1 MLEINADRLLADLY
15 DLRKIGAYKTGVHRP
30 TLSEDDIRS
39 RHWLVDRLKAF
50 GHDAEI
56 DGIANVIG
64 RAPGSGPHILAG
76 SHIETQNQAGWLDG
90 ALGVLYALEAARAV
104 AESGAY
110 GGHGVDVIAFADEE
124 GHFSDMPGSNS
135 WVGQLTEETIDQA
148 VDRTHGMPLREALA
162 KAGLSGKPR
171 RQMERDRYLCFL
183 EAHIEQ
189 GGWLEANDLTIGVV
203 TSIVGSWQYKIIIE
217 GQQNHAGT
225 TMMTMRRDAG
235 VAATRLLQAIEREF
249 PKIAAELSVWTAGRI
264 TLEPGAPAIVPGR
277 AEILFQFRD
286 ADQAV
291 LDRMHAKLD
300 ELIGAEDRDGPC
312 DVRLEVVSIT
322 RPALMDEDL
331 KAAFSRAAEQVCPGR
346 HTLMPSGAGH
356 DARTLAPYM
365 PCAMLFVPSI
375 NGVSHHWSEDTS
387 DADIVAGA
395 RVFGRAVGE
404 LLAAATKG

>member
-15 DLRKIGAYKTGVHRP
+15 DLRKIGAFKTGVHRP
-30 TLSEDDIRS
+30 TLSADDMTS
-39 RHWLVDRLKAF
+39 RQWLVEKLRAI
-50 GHDAEI
+50 GHEAEI

-64 RAPGSGPHILAG
+64 RAPGKGPHILSG
-76 SHIETQNQAGWLDG
+76 SHIETQNEAGWLDG

-110 GGHGVDVIAFADEE
+110 GESGVDVIAFADEE

-135 WVGQLTEETIDQA
+135 WVGQLTEETIDKA
-148 VDRTHGMPLREALA
+148 VDRTHGQPLREALA
-162 KAGLSGKPR
+162 KAGLAGKPR

-203 TSIVGSWQYKIIIE
+203 TSIVGSWQYRIIIE

-225 TMMTMRRDAG
+225 TMMKMRRDAG
-235 VAATRLLQAIEREF
+235 VAATRLLQTIEHEF
-249 PKIAAELSVWTAGRI
+249 PKIAAELSVWTTGRI
-264 TLEPGAPAIVPGR
+264 TLDPGAPAIVPGR

-286 ADQAV
+286 ADPAV
-291 LDRMHAKLD
+291 LDRMHAKLE
-300 ELIGAEDRDGPC
+300 ELIGAEDANGPC
-312 DVRLEVVSIT
+312 DIRLEVVSVT
-322 RPALMDEDL
+322 KPALMDDRL
-331 KAAFSRAAEQVCPGR
+331 KAAFTASAERICPGK

-356 DARTLAPYM
+356 DARTLAPYI

-375 NGVSHHWSEDTS
+375 NGVSHHWSENTS
-387 DADIVAGA
+387 DEDIITGA
-395 RVFGRAVGE
+395 RVFAGAVGD
-404 LLAAATKG
+404 LLATARG

>member
-1 MLEINADRLLADLY
+1 MLQINPDRLLADLY
-15 DLRKIGAYKTGVHRP
+15 ELRKIGSYKTGVHRP
-30 TLSEDDIRS
+30 TLSDDDMTAR
-39 RHWLVDRLKAF
+39 RWLVDRLKAI
-50 GHDAEI
+50 GHHAEI

-64 RAPGSGPHILAG
+64 RAPGKGPHILSG
-76 SHIETQNQAGWLDG
+76 SHIETQNEAGWLDG

-110 GGHGVDVIAFADEE
+110 GERGVDVIAFADEE

-135 WVGQLTEETIDQA
+135 WVGQLTEDTIDQA
-148 VDRTHGMPLREALA
+148 IDRTHGQPLRDALA
-162 KAGLSGKPR
+162 KHGLSGLPR

-203 TSIVGSWQYKIIIE
+203 TSIVGSYQYKIVVE

-225 TMMTMRRDAG
+225 TMMKMRRDAG

-249 PKIAAELSVWTAGRI
+249 PKIAAELSVWTTGRI
-264 TLEPGAPAIVPGR
+264 TLDPGAPAIVPGR
-277 AEILFQFRD
+277 AEVLFQFRD

-291 LDRMHAKLD
+291 LDRLHAKLE
-300 ELIGAEDRDGPC
+300 ELIKAEDTSGPC

-322 RPALMDEDL
+322 HPALMDDHL
-331 KAAFSRAAEQVCPGR
+331 KAAFSASAERVCPGK

-356 DARTLAPYM
+356 DARTLAPYI

-395 RVFGRAVGE
+395 QVFAGAVGD
-404 LLAAATKG
+404 LLAEAG